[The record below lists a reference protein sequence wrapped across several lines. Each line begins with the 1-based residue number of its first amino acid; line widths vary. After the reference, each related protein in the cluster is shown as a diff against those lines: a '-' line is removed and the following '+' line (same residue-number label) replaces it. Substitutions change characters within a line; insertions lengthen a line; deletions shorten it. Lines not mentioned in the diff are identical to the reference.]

1 MIIKNCFYRI
11 YQSVLLNV
19 MHLARYNHNVISG
32 SGAVCRIPGILKKH
46 NIKKVLVFTGPHLV
60 QTKLFN
66 KILAMFQYKG
76 LECIVF
82 SGISAE
88 TGTESVERARK
99 IYLQQHCSA
108 IIAIGGGSVIDCAK
122 AAAGGIVNPGKSII
136 TLAGYQKVRKKVP
149 VIVAVPTT
157 AGTGAE
163 ATACAVIKD
172 ARTGG
177 KKIIADTKIIPRY
190 AVLDPVMTADMPGH
204 LVAYTGMDA
213 LTHATESYLNKY
225 SSKASRADAQAAVN
239 LIIKNIVPAYYRTW
253 GIIPRKN
260 MLEASYLAGC
270 AFLRTS
276 VGYVHAIG
284 HAIGGRYNLPHGMVV
299 AVVLP
304 YVLEWYGRCI
314 YARLARLADISG
326 ISRKNM
332 SVNMSVKKKAEAY
345 INYIKMLNHKFG
357 IDENFYKELNN
368 SICRENIS
376 SIVQTG
382 NKREYGKEKIAKD
395 NSIKANLT
403 GKVNKNRRI
412 AEKDVKKI
420 AKCAIMEAN
429 PYYPVPKIM
438 ALRECEKLV
447 YRICT
452 KQ

>member
-19 MHLARYNHNVISG
+19 MHVVRYNHSVISG
-32 SGAVCRIPGILKKH
+32 NGAVCRIPGILKKYS
-46 NIKKVLVFTGPHLV
+46 IKKVLVFTGPHLV
-60 QTKLFN
+60 KTRLFK
-66 KILAMFQYKG
+66 KILAMFQDNG
-76 LECIVF
+76 LECLVF

-88 TGTESVERARK
+88 TGTESVEMARK
-99 IYLQQHCSA
+99 IYLQQQCSA

-136 TLAGYQKVRKKVP
+136 NLAGYQKVRRKVP
-149 VIVAVPTT
+149 VVVAVPTT

-172 ARTGG
+172 ADTGS
-177 KKIIADTKIIPRY
+177 KKIIADTRIIPRY
-190 AVLDPVMTADMPGH
+190 AVLDPVMTAKLPGH
-204 LVAYTGMDA
+204 LTAYTGMDA

-225 SSKASRADAQAAVN
+225 SSKVSRANAQAAVN
-239 LIIKNIVPAYYRTW
+239 LIIKNIMPAYYKTG
-253 GIIPRKN
+253 GIKPRKN

-270 AFLRTS
+270 AFIRTS

-304 YVLEWYGRCI
+304 YVLEWYGRCV
-314 YARLARLADISG
+314 YVKLANLADISG
-326 ISRKNM
+326 ISGK
-332 SVNMSVKKKAEAY
+332 NMSVKKKAEEY

-357 IDENFYKELNN
+357 IDKNFYRQLNE
-368 SICRENIS
+368 SINNEYIS
-376 SIVQTG
+376 LMTQTS
-382 NKREYGKEKIAKD
+382 GKGEDASGKIAKD
-395 NSIKANLT
+395 NSIKTSLT
-403 GKVNKNRRI
+403 GKVHKNKGI

>member
-1 MIIKNCFYRI
+1 MVIKNCFYRI
-11 YQSVLLNV
+11 YQSVLLNI
-19 MHLARYNHNVISG
+19 MHIARYNHNVISG
-32 SGAVCRIPGILKKH
+32 NGAVCRIPGIVKKY

-60 QTKLFN
+60 KTTLF
-66 KILAMFQYKG
+66 KRILSMFQDKG

-88 TGTESVERARK
+88 TGTASVEMARK
-99 IYLQQHCSA
+99 IYIKQHCSA

-136 TLAGYQKVRKKVP
+136 NLTGYQKIRKKVP

-163 ATACAVIKD
+163 ATACAVVKD
-172 ARTGG
+172 ELTGS
-177 KKIIADTKIIPRY
+177 KKIIADTKIVPRY
-190 AVLDPVMTADMPGH
+190 AVLDPVMTANMPGY
-204 LVAYTGMDA
+204 LTAYTGMDA

-225 SSKASRADAQAAVN
+225 SSKVSRANAQTAVN
-239 LIIKNIVPAYYRTW
+239 LIIKNIIPAYYKKG
-253 GIIPRKN
+253 GISPRKN

-270 AFLRTS
+270 AFIRTS

-304 YVLEWYGRCI
+304 YVLEWYGRCV
-314 YARLARLADISG
+314 YAKLAKLADVSG
-326 ISRKNM
+326 ISKK
-332 SVNMSVKKKAEAY
+332 NMSVKKKAEAY
-345 INYIKMLNHKFG
+345 INYIKMLNYKFG
-357 IDENFYKELNN
+357 INKNFYKELNN
-368 SICRENIS
+368 SIEKENIS
-376 SIVQTG
+376 LMVQTG
-382 NKREYGKEKIAKD
+382 DKGEDASIKIAKD
-395 NSIKANLT
+395 NSIKTSLT
-403 GKVNKNRRI
+403 GKVHKNKGI

-420 AKCAIMEAN
+420 AKCAIIEAN